1 MKKKSILHIQLLP
14 ILSGVQN
21 VSITEI
27 AGLKEFF
34 DFEMICSA
42 KGPLVE
48 EMARLSVPV
57 MVLNK
62 LKREIS
68 PVNDIIAFFQLRNII
83 KKNEYDVV
91 HTHSS
96 KPGFLG
102 RIAAKS
108 VGVPLVI
115 HTVHGF
121 SFGNARSKLNYA
133 IYYFLELI
141 ASRFT
146 DFIIVMNEADRL
158 FCIRK
163 LKISER
169 RVVFLANGIRDSLFC
184 SEKNNSIYGIP
195 AEINHAIRIADPFKI
210 LFVGRLWPQKNPLLL
225 LSALGILKEKVGPI
239 FKASIIGDGELMSHA
254 RRFAVE
260 LGIDEQVEFF
270 GWVKDAVNL
279 MPNHDAFVLPSIYEG
294 MPLSIIEAMAS
305 KVPVV
310 ASKTSGNTDLIRH
323 LENGLLFESE
333 SADDLADKL
342 QMLINNPILA
352 DDLSCRAHIEAS
364 SKYKAS
370 QHCHNLKKIYK
381 KDADLL

>member
-1 MKKKSILHIQLLP
+1 MKKKSILHVQLLP

-27 AGLKEFF
+27 SGLKEFF

-57 MVLNK
+57 MVLKK

-68 PVNDIIAFFQLRNII
+68 PINDIIAFFQIRNII
-83 KKNEYDVV
+83 KRNKYDVV

-121 SFGNARSKLNYA
+121 SFGNARSKLNFA

-146 DFIIVMNEADRL
+146 DLIIVMNEADRS

-163 LKISER
+163 LMISER
-169 RVVFLANGIRDSLFC
+169 RVVFLANGICDSLFYF
-184 SEKNNSIYGIP
+184 EKNNSICGASP
-195 AEINHAIRIADPFKI
+195 EINPAISIANPFKI

-225 LSALGILKEKVGPI
+225 LSALGILKEKLGPV
-239 FKASIIGDGELMSHA
+239 FKASIIGDGELMSQA
-254 RRFAVE
+254 RGLAVE
-260 LGIDEQVEFF
+260 LGIDEQVKFF
-270 GWVKDAVNL
+270 GWVEDAVNL

-294 MPLSIIEAMAS
+294 MPLSIIESMAS
-305 KVPVV
+305 KVTVV
-310 ASKTSGNTDLIRH
+310 ASNISGNTDLIRH

-333 SADDLADKL
+333 SPQDLADKL
-342 QMLINNPILA
+342 QILINDPILA
-352 DDLSCRAHIEAS
+352 KTLSCRAHIEAR

-370 QHCHNLKKIYK
+370 LHCYNLRKIYE
-381 KDADLL
+381 KDADLI